1 MNKKETLKLN
11 QKLNEYEILNEC
23 NTEISLPYTANNG
36 DINIKLTFSD
46 GANINSSLKDTNR
59 IRGVNTGYWTD
70 TQYSNFTDHKI
81 ENVVLDNKKCLK
93 GIYNSNG
100 SLTSGYHTIISNNS
114 DGATYDHTHKYFV
127 YVEVF
132 VESILNTNTKII
144 DGMNTV
150 DTSYLSTMVK
160 LNQQLNLNNNTSWQT
175 LAVIGSPADYNTN
188 QISLKIQNDGVI
200 YIANPVFVDLT
211 LNELE
216 TKTFDELKTM
226 AQNGDFSDNE
236 NADMF
241 SAVINN
247 GSNSIAI
254 EPFANE
260 TITKTLTVANGNTLT
275 ISRNGGYSIAN
286 ASAFIKATDIPKVQD
301 CQLVI
306 NTRFRGATV
315 VFEGDSITDSDFSES
330 YGGKSW
336 ADYLAYK
343 LQFGVVVNPSLG
355 GSTISNTHVN
365 EGGQVVTRIANTN
378 YPSDTKLFFLFAGT
392 NDWNNNVALGTV
404 DSTDSSTILG
414 ALNNCIDTIQ
424 TKLPEATI
432 VVMTPMHRSGTRT
445 ATRTAGTM
453 MDVANGYEAVCER
466 WGVDC
471 VNTLK
476 TFGIN
481 AYNSNVATKYYIET
495 DGQLHP
501 LPDGH
506 KRIAIRMAGIIS
518 TI

>member
-11 QKLNEYEILNEC
+11 QKLDEYEILNEC

-36 DINIKLTFSD
+36 DINVKLTFSN
-46 GANINSSLKDTNR
+46 GVNNSLKGINR
-59 IRGVNTGYWTD
+59 IGGVNTEHWTD
-70 TQYSNFTDHKI
+70 VQYSNFTDHSI
-81 ENVVLDNKKCLK
+81 ENVVLNNKDCLK
-93 GIYNSNG
+93 SIYNSNG
-100 SLTSGYHTIISNNS
+100 DYTSGYHVITSKNS
-114 DGATYDHTHKYFV
+114 DGVVYNHTHKYFI
-127 YVEVF
+127 YLEVF
-132 VESILNTNTKII
+132 VESVLGANTKII
-144 DGMNTV
+144 DSMNTV
-150 DTSYLSTMVK
+150 DTSYLNTMVK
-160 LNQQLNLNNNTSWQT
+160 LNSQLNINNHTTWQT
-175 LAVIGSPADYNTN
+175 LAVVGSPADYNTN
-188 QISLKIQNDGVI
+188 QINLRIQNDGVI
-200 YIANPVFVDLT
+200 YIANPVFIDLT

-226 AQNGDFSDNE
+226 AQNGDFNDSGNT
-236 NADMF
+236 DMF
-241 SAVINN
+241 SAIINN
-247 GSNSIAI
+247 GSKSIVI
-254 EPFANE
+254 EPFVNK
-260 TITKTLTVANGNTLT
+260 TITKTLTVTNGSTLT
-275 ISRNGGYSIAN
+275 ISRNGGYSTAN
-286 ASAFIKATDIPKVQD
+286 VSTFIKGTDIPKVQD

-336 ADYLAYK
+336 ADYLSSK
-343 LQFGVVVNPSLG
+343 LQFGTVVNPSLG
-355 GSTISNTHVN
+355 GSTISNTHAN
-365 EGGQVVTRIANTN
+365 EGGQVVTRITNTN

-392 NDWNNNVALGTV
+392 NDWNNNVALGTT

-414 ALNNCIDTIQ
+414 ALNNCIDAIQ

-453 MDVANGYEAVCER
+453 MDVAKGYEAVCER

-495 DGQLHP
+495 EGQLHP

-506 KRIAIRMAGIIS
+506 KRIAVRMAGIIS